1 MILMELYIALFLFSV
16 LTFFSDRYARTYSLI
31 ISGGFLMLFLFYFS
45 YRYWGLSAVHGALE
59 TIPISSA
66 YGFNFSLQSSGLSAA
81 LVVVSIFVIFA
92 AVFVSAGNYSSVFYG
107 LIMLTMAGLVGLL
120 LSANLLFFY
129 IFWEVVLV
137 PVYFLIGLYGTR
149 KPDSVSLKFFVY
161 THIGSVL
168 MLLSFFSLYTYYFY
182 ETSGS
187 FSMSISSLMSP
198 ALFQTMPVFW
208 RGFVFFGLFVA
219 FLVKLPSFPL
229 HSWLPDSYETAPYPV
244 TIVLAGALSIMG
256 GYGFFGILLPVA
268 GVIPQSF
275 LLAIIIL
282 GILSL
287 IYFSLTAMSQLSMKR
302 MIAYASA
309 AAMGFVTI
317 SFGAGVLELQ
327 NSASPA
333 IYNLAF
339 AGGMYQILVHGLI
352 MAFIFSSLYYITK
365 STGKEMIGS
374 LGGIFREA
382 PIISSFLLAG
392 LLASLGLPGMA
403 GFVAEFSVLAG
414 IYSEL
419 GLWILLIIFA
429 MLITASYHIWMAQRT
444 LFGPYN
450 EKLGNISDATVS
462 ASAILTVMML
472 AIIFLGVFPHSV
484 FELFTNYASGVVIP

>member
-1 MILMELYIALFLFSV
+1 MLMMELYIALFLLSV
-16 LTFFSDRYARTYSLI
+16 VTFLSGKNAKVYSLAV
-31 ISGGFLMLFLFYFS
+31 SGAFLLIFLFYFS
-45 YRYWGLSAVHGALE
+45 YRYWGLSAVHGTLQ
-59 TIPISSA
+59 TIPISPA
-66 YGFNFSLQSSGLSAA
+66 YGFNFSLQSSGLSAV
-81 LVVVSIFVIFA
+81 LVVIATFVIFA
-92 AVFVSAGNYSSVFYG
+92 AIFVSSGNYSQVFYG
-107 LIMLTMAGLVGLL
+107 LIMLTMSGLIGLL

-137 PVYFLIGLYGTR
+137 PVYFLIGLYGNRRSDT
-149 KPDSVSLKFFVY
+149 VSLKFFVY

-182 ETSGS
+182 ETNGS
-187 FSMSISSLMSP
+187 FSMSISSLMNP
-198 ALFQTMPVFW
+198 ALFETMPVFW

-256 GYGFFGILLPVA
+256 GYGFFGILLPVVK
-268 GVIPQSF
+268 VIPQGF
-275 LLAIIIL
+275 LLALIVL
-282 GILSL
+282 GIISL
-287 IYFSLTAMSQLSMKR
+287 IYFSLSAMSQLSMKR
-302 MIAYASA
+302 MMAYASA

-317 SFGAGVLELQ
+317 SFGSGAIELQ
-327 NSASPA
+327 NSFSPSL
-333 IYNLAF
+333 YNLAF
-339 AGGMYQILVHGLI
+339 AGGMYQVLVHGLI
-352 MAFIFSSLYYITK
+352 MAMIFSSLYYVTK

-374 LGGIFREA
+374 LGGIFRGA
-382 PIISSFLLAG
+382 PVISSFLLVG

-414 IYSEL
+414 IYGEI
-419 GLWILLIIFA
+419 GMWILLIIFA

-450 EKLGNISDATVS
+450 EVLGNIHDAGAS
-462 ASAILTVMML
+462 SSAILTVMML